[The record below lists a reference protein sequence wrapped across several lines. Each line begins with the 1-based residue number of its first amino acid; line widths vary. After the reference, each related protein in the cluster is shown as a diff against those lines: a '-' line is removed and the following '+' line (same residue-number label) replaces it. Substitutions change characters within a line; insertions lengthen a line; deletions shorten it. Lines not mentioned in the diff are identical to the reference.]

1 MKTLKYISI
10 LLVLSI
16 CVAPLF
22 AVDVETVLAKR
33 EYAATLP
40 PSDSV
45 ILYHGTTYTM
55 HNDGRMD
62 RQEHIIRYLR
72 NLNAWDEYCDPHLAF
87 DSGWQELDVQVSRSH
102 VPDGRKV
109 DTTPNGFN
117 PIVPFGL
124 DRAPDFTSMRQM
136 VVTLL
141 GIEHDVVTELKYVIS
156 DTEPLFPW
164 SWGEALF
171 GTHEPTLERQ
181 VIVRVPQGADLLT
194 AEENGIPAGVSSSSG
209 DWDLMTWTMTDLPSY
224 DLAEAASK
232 SSHFLPRISF
242 STCPSWDVLTHT
254 LEERFNKAANACC
267 SFAGDYK
274 DIGSEE
280 VKLDSAITFIK
291 DRIALKRF
299 DHTTF
304 LLKYR
309 PGCKINR
316 SGYGSPADLA
326 VFYKNILGD
335 LGFAP
340 EVYLQGNDHLGV
352 PGLTGREHYMVRLN
366 MNLGEYWVDP
376 TSEEVSHHLPES
388 AALLGVSPAMNPMVT
403 PDTPVE
409 NNRIHVTAEIAFD
422 ADGGAEGW
430 LHVKTAGQLA
440 FYETAR
446 SDGAEDFIEHWTGS
460 LFATPELHNARILHQ
475 QPDWVEGRAD
485 LSFEPVEDTIDGMIR
500 IELPWNVTD
509 FHGLLP
515 RNLALHHPHR
525 NVPVFLD
532 HVGSVE
538 TNLTFTYP
546 EEMTAVLVPEPF
558 QDNLSGVSFNR
569 QVIADE
575 GSLTIHEKAGFK
587 EAVIPAGDW
596 DGFRQLLLTAD
607 LPSPRT
613 LLLKTEK

>member
-10 LLVLSI
+10 ILVLSI
-16 CVAPLF
+16 GVAPLF
-22 AVDVETVLAKR
+22 AVDVETVLQKR
-33 EYAATLP
+33 EGAATLP
-40 PSDSV
+40 PSDTV
-45 ILYHGTTYTM
+45 ILYHGTTYTI
-55 HNDGRMD
+55 HDDGRLD

-87 DSGWQELDVQVSRSH
+87 DSGWQELDVQISRTH

-156 DTEPLFPW
+156 DKEPLLPW

-171 GTHEPTLERQ
+171 GTHEPTLERE
-181 VIVRVPQGADLLT
+181 VIVQVPGGVNLLT
-194 AEENGIPAGVSSSSG
+194 AEENGAPAGVRSSSG
-209 DWDLMTWTMTDLPSY
+209 DWDVATWTMTGLPSY
-224 DLAEAASK
+224 DLAEAADK
-232 SSHFLPRISF
+232 SSHFLPRVSF
-242 STCPSWDVLTHT
+242 STCPSWEDLTQT
-254 LEERFNKAANACC
+254 LQERFNKSNKTCC
-267 SFAGDYK
+267 SFTEGYK
-274 DIGSEE
+274 EISSEE
-280 VKLDSAITFIK
+280 VKLDSAIAFIK

-299 DHTTF
+299 NHPTF

-309 PGCKINR
+309 PSCKING

-326 VFYKNILGD
+326 LYYANVLGD

-352 PGLTGREHYMVRLN
+352 PGLTGRENYMIRLN

-376 TSEEVSHHLPES
+376 SSGEVSHHLPEN
-388 AALLGVSPAMNPMVT
+388 AAMLGVSPAMNPLVT
-403 PDTPVE
+403 PDTPFE
-409 NNRIHVTAEIAFD
+409 NNMIQLGLEIAFN

-446 SDGAEDFIEHWTGS
+446 DDGAESFIEHWTGS
-460 LFATPELHNARILHQ
+460 LFATPELKNARILHQ
-475 QPDWVEGRAD
+475 QPDWVEARAD
-485 LSFEPVEDTIDGMIR
+485 LSFEPVEDTIDGLTR
-500 IELPWNVTD
+500 IELPWNVSD

-515 RNLALHHPHR
+515 HGLALHYPSR
-525 NVPVFLD
+525 NVPVLLD

-538 TNLTFTYP
+538 LNMKFSFPDDITMILKP
-546 EEMTAVLVPEPF
+546 EAVTHGA
-558 QDNLSGVSFNR
+558 DGVSYTR
-569 QVIADE
+569 DVTDEDGVLTVHEIAAFPKLEIEAQAWDE
-575 GSLTIHEKAGFK
+575 WRHVLLSADHAPSRTILFK
-587 EAVIPAGDW
+587 SE
-596 DGFRQLLLTAD
+596 
-607 LPSPRT
+607 
-613 LLLKTEK
+613 